1 VKLPIADYGQS
12 MGLSDSIFKNVVHIN
27 IEVCVGDIVNA
38 VITSYTEC
46 KTIEELLATFPES
59 LREAEIR
66 IHSSP
71 DNTKSQFNLW
81 SIRMPVTSISVGLLP
96 PYIKR
101 SEETQKNKMKE

>member
-1 VKLPIADYGQS
+1 VKLPITDYGKS
-12 MGLSDSIFKNVVHIN
+12 IGLLDSIFKNAVHIN
-27 IEVCVGDIVNA
+27 IEVCVGDTSSA

-46 KTIEELLATFPES
+46 QTIEELLATFPES

-81 SIRMPVTSISVGLLP
+81 SIRMPATSISVGLLP

-101 SEETQKNKMKE
+101 SEETQKTK